1 MKALFL
7 QMESKMKMQGGV
19 DGSVGFATVIAIIQR
34 QIDSA
39 EKKQK
44 EYEAVIKNQTE
55 SCLVSTSDY
64 GKKVNITKK
73 NIDKASAEILK
84 FEGAMKNTTV
94 LLKESKYEIENL
106 KTNISEVIGDYVLY
120 NQTKIGAVST
130 LKKAISTTTDLLGL
144 ISFITSTNSVKD
156 QVPVMNKADIEKY
169 KLKVQ
174 YLTNSI
180 QNFTKIAEFF
190 SFQNSSVLSDN
201 IIALDTDIDNAKE
214 SKAFFLNTRIQN
226 INDVLSILL
235 SSIEKG
241 QDWDNLFNTRVSN
254 LNNVLH
260 SHVNYGRTLAK
271 NLEFYKVNID
281 NTQNIKEKLLD
292 YLQNIEKL
300 ILTQV
305 TWCMSSQKNLKE
317 LKASL

>member
-19 DGSVGFATVIAIIQR
+19 DGSVGFATVVAIIQR
-34 QIDSA
+34 LIESA

>member
-19 DGSVGFATVIAIIQR
+19 DGSVGFATVVAIIQR
-34 QIDSA
+34 LIESA

-64 GKKVNITKK
+64 DVKVNITKK
-73 NIDKASAEILK
+73 NIDKAYAEILK

-106 KTNISEVIGDYVLY
+106 KTNISEVIEDYVLY
-120 NQTKIGAVST
+120 NQTKIGAVYT

-169 KLKVQ
+169 KLKVI

-214 SKAFFLNTRIQN
+214 SKAFFLNSRIQN

-271 NLEFYKVNID
+271 NLEFYKANID
-281 NTQNIKEKLLD
+281 NTQNIKEKLLV
-292 YLQNIEKL
+292 YLQSIEKL

-305 TWCMSSQKNLKE
+305 TWCMSSQKNLKD

>member
-19 DGSVGFATVIAIIQR
+19 DGSVGFATVVAIIQR
-34 QIDSA
+34 LIESA

-44 EYEAVIKNQTE
+44 EYESVIKNQTD

-64 GKKVNITKK
+64 YKKVNITKK

-84 FEGAMKNTTV
+84 FQGAVMNTTV

-106 KTNISEVIGDYVLY
+106 KTNISEVVDDYVLY
-120 NQTKIGAVST
+120 NQTKIGAIYT

-174 YLTNSI
+174 YLINNI
-180 QNFTKIAEFF
+180 QNFTSIAEFF
-190 SFQNSSVLSDN
+190 SFQNSSILTDN
-201 IIALDTDIDNAKE
+201 IRELDTNIDNAKE
-214 SKAFFLNTRIQN
+214 SKAFFLNSRIQN
-226 INDVLSILL
+226 INDVLSIILT
-235 SSIEKG
+235 SIKNG
-241 QDWDNLFNTRVSN
+241 QDWDNLFNTRISN

-260 SHVNYGRTLAK
+260 SHVNYQKTLAK
-271 NLEFYKVNID
+271 NLQFYKNNIE
-281 NTQNIKEKLLD
+281 NTQIIKEKLLA

-300 ILTQV
+300 ILDQV
-305 TWCMSSQKNLKE
+305 TWCQNSQKNLKN
-317 LKASL
+317 LKDSL